1 MVTGLFRRLSATLVF
16 GSVSRIGKE
25 KMIELPVYD
34 RSGKEIEKIS
44 FDDSCLGMFV
54 NYPLLHQAVVMY
66 EANQR
71 AGTHS
76 TKTRRELICRS
87 GKPFRQKGTGRARM
101 GYAGR
106 VGSRGGAVAHGPKPR
121 DYTKEM
127 PKKARRAALKSA
139 ILGKLRDGD
148 FVVVDSLSM
157 AAPKTKEAAVVL
169 KNLNI
174 ASTCLVVT
182 KEADKILWKSV
193 RNLPK
198 IEMSSLGAL
207 TTYSV
212 LKPKQVLITKD
223 ALMAISEEYK

>member
-1 MVTGLFRRLSATLVF
+1 
-16 GSVSRIGKE
+16 
-25 KMIELPVYD
+25 MIELPVYD

-44 FDDSCLGMFV
+44 FDDSCLGKFV
-54 NYPLLHQAVVMY
+54 NYPLMHQALVMY

-76 TKTRRELICRS
+76 TKGRREMFCRS
-87 GKPFRQKGTGRARM
+87 GKPFRQKGTGRARQ
-101 GYAGR
+101 GYACR

-121 DYTKEM
+121 DYAKDM

-139 ILGKLRDGD
+139 LLGKLRDGD
-148 FVVVDSLSM
+148 FVVVDTLAM
-157 AAPKTKEAAVVL
+157 EAPKTKEAAVVF
-169 KNLNI
+169 KSLNI
-174 ASTCLVVT
+174 ESTCLVIT
-182 KEADKILWKSV
+182 RETDQILWKSV

-198 IEMSSLGAL
+198 VEMSPLGSL

-212 LKPKQVLITKD
+212 LKPKQVLITKE